1 MCLPLLPTG
10 GLPLPFNTGDE
21 RDRPVTVRQ
30 QLSLFRSLRQPI
42 LKDARVNELLVS
54 GGRSV
59 SGRFSLDG
67 GMIPRSVK
75 RVFDQRS
82 EERVSAES
90 QTAVLEF
97 RGRKHVVRLVN
108 ISPSGAMIIFPL
120 TPNIGEEMS
129 LQLLDRAAVRGRVM
143 WVRDGRIGVSFV
155 ASKD

>member
-1 MCLPLLPTG
+1 M
-10 GLPLPFNTGDE
+10 
-21 RDRPVTVRQ
+21 
-30 QLSLFRSLRQPI
+30 
-42 LKDARVNELLVS
+42 
-54 GGRSV
+54 

-155 ASKD
+155 ASRD